1 MSAKHHE
8 SAVGHVSG
16 SAVYTDDLRKL
27 DGLLTLWPLLSPHAH
42 ARITKL
48 DTAPAHKIPG
58 VVTVLEAAD
67 VPGENDSS
75 GHAGDEVLLPTDEVF
90 YWGQAVVW
98 IVAETEEAARLGA
111 AVVQVEYEPLRAV
124 LSIEEAIAQDSF
136 NSQGQTIRRG
146 DPELALA
153 QAPHMLSGELFM
165 NGQDHFYLE
174 TQATWAVPDG
184 EGNVHLYTSTQHPS
198 ETQAVVAKVLGVP
211 RNRVVVTCL
220 RMGGGFGGKESQA
233 NPYAAL
239 AALAAVKTGRPTR
252 VRLKRDQ
259 DMILTGKR
267 HPFLGRYEVGFDGEG
282 KLLGLCAQLY
292 SDGGWSSDLSEPV
305 MGRALFHIDN
315 AYYVPHLEVSGR
327 VARTNKTSQTAFR
340 GFGGAAGDAGY
351 RRGFGPRGAAFGNS
365 ARNGAGAQLL
375 LRHGRDEHHP
385 LRAARSG
392 QSHSARLGRG
402 ERKSRLHRAQTRGR
416 PLQRRLASQ
425 QTRNG
430 RHAGQ
435 VRHLVY
441 QHAAEPGGC
450 AGAHLSGRQRP
461 AQPRRHRDGSGLAHE
476 DAASGRSSPRRQ
488 TQPERFRMMPT
499 ATDKVPNTSATAASS
514 GADLNGQAVKNACE
528 TLKHRLATV
537 AVRLL
542 ELNAPED
549 LVFEDDVIF
558 PKGEPGRRIGFHE
571 AVEEA
576 YLAQVPLS
584 ATGYYRTPN
593 LHFDPVAGK
602 GKPFHYYAYGA
613 AISEVEVDGFTGTS
627 KLRRVDIVH
636 DVGDSLNELVD
647 RGQIEGGFVQG
658 MGWLTMEELVW
669 DDEGR
674 LRTFAP
680 STYKIP
686 TIGEIPETFNLHLLE
701 RAPQEGT
708 IYGSKAVGEP
718 PFMLAMSVR
727 EALRAAV
734 AAFGDADEVTLA
746 SPATPEAVLD
756 AVERVRA
763 VSRDKTLIPGD

>member
-16 SAVYTDDLRKL
+16 SAIYTDDLRKL
-27 DGLLTLWPLLSPHAH
+27 EGLLTLWPLLSPHAH

-48 DTAPAHKIPG
+48 ETAPAHKIPG
-58 VVTVLEAAD
+58 VVTVLTAED

-75 GHAGDEVLLPTDEVF
+75 GHAGDEILLPTDEVF
-90 YWGQAVVW
+90 FWGQAVVW

-111 AVVQVEYEPLRAV
+111 AAVQVEYEPLPAV
-124 LSIEEAIAQDSF
+124 LSIEEAIEQDSF

-146 DPELALA
+146 DPELALT
-153 QAPHMLSGELFM
+153 QAPYTLSGELFM

-184 EGNVHLYTSTQHPS
+184 EGNVQLYTSTQHPS

-239 AALAAVKTGRPTR
+239 AALAAVKTGRPAR

-267 HPFLGRYEVGFDGEG
+267 HPFLGRYEVGFDDEG
-282 KLLGLCAQLY
+282 KLLGLSAQLY

-315 AYYVPHLEVSGR
+315 AYFVPHLEVSGR
-327 VARTNKTSQTAFR
+327 VAKTNKTSQTAFR
-340 GFGGAAGDAGY
+340 GFGGPQGMLIIEEVLDRVARRLGIEPETVRSRNFYRGDGETNTTHYAQLVLDNRVQRVWDEVTEKSDFGARKQEVERFNAASPHSK
-351 RRGFGPRGAAFGNS
+351 RGIAVTPVKFGISFTNTPLNQ
-365 ARNGAGAQLL
+365 AGA
-375 LRHGRDEHHP
+375 
-385 LRAARSG
+385 
-392 QSHSARLGRG
+392 
-402 ERKSRLHRAQTRGR
+402 
-416 PLQRRLASQ
+416 
-425 QTRNG
+425 
-430 RHAGQ
+430 
-435 VRHLVY
+435 LVLIY
-441 QHAAEPGGC
+441 
-450 AGAHLSGRQRP
+450 L
-461 AQPRRHRDGSGLAHE
+461 DGSIQLNHGGTEMGQGLHTKMLQV
-476 DAASGRSSPRRQ
+476 ASKALGVKPM
-488 TQPERFRMMPT
+488 RFRMMPT

-558 PKGEPGRRIGFHE
+558 PKGEPGRRVGFHE
-571 AVEEA
+571 IVEEA
-576 YLAQVPLS
+576 YLAQIPLS

-613 AISEVEVDGFTGTS
+613 AISEVEIDGFTGTF
-627 KLRRVDIVH
+627 KLRRVDAVH

-669 DDEGR
+669 DAEGR

-701 RAPQEGT
+701 RTPQEGT

-727 EALRAAV
+727 EAMRAAV
-734 AAFGDADEVTLA
+734 AAFGEADEVTLA
-746 SPATPEAVLD
+746 SPATPEATLV
-756 AVERVRA
+756 AIEQVKVASRA
-763 VSRDKTLIPGD
+763 KTLIPGD